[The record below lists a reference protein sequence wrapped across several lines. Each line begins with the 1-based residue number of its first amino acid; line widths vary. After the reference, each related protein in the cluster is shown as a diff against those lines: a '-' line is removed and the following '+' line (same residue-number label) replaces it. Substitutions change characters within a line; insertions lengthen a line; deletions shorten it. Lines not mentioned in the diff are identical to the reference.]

1 MNIKEYISSGIL
13 EAYALGEV
21 TPGERTEV
29 EYNLSKYP
37 ELKAE
42 LELVEKTMEAF
53 AMKGGIHPRVI
64 VKKAVLDKVDVVEP
78 NGTKVIPIQGTP
90 IWRYAAAASIA
101 IALITSY
108 LAYHY
113 YDKWETTSLAL
124 VNLIAQN
131 QQIAQDYNVVNEKLD
146 KIQNDFAIIEN
157 AAFTKVVMKG
167 TANAPEALASV
178 YWNSSTQ
185 EVYLSIQNLKELS
198 KENQFQLWAI
208 VDGKPVDAGVFDF
221 VSDGLLKMKSISRAV
236 AFAVTI
242 EPRGGKTTPTLESM
256 QVVGELPKG

>member
-13 EAYALGEV
+13 EAYALGEI
-21 TPGERTEV
+21 TPVERIEV
-29 EYNLSKYP
+29 ENNLKQYP

-42 LELVEKTMEAF
+42 LALVEKTIEAL
-53 AMKGGIHPRVI
+53 AMKGAIRPNAL
-64 VKKAVLDKVDVVEP
+64 VKKAVME
-78 NGTKVIPIQGTP
+78 NANAGETKVIPIQSAP
-90 IWRYAAAASIA
+90 VWRYAAAASIV

-124 VNLIAQN
+124 VNLRAQN

-146 KIQNDFAIIEN
+146 KIQNDFSIIEN
-157 AAFTKVVMKG
+157 TTFTKVVMKG

-208 VDGKPVDAGVFDF
+208 VDGKPVDAGIFDAE
-221 VSDGLLKMKSISRAV
+221 SNGLLKMNSVSGAV

-242 EPRGGKTTPTLESM
+242 EPRGGRTTPTMESM
-256 QVVGELPKG
+256 QVMGTLPKG